1 MNRVEQHA
9 NPTQHY
15 LFLVETEAINMSRG
29 TNASSTYNFPEI
41 RPSTVL
47 PSFLPSSFSLSLSL
61 SLFSSREKHSFCSPN
76 PVEFFFVTKKA
87 SPEQLH
93 NFNKTCTSFL
103 PAALPKQVFGTVD
116 FSSKFHISGQRVSGG
131 KTRPQ
136 EAMKMVQNRKI
147 LSKCSRRSFRSGP
160 CYIRR
165 NSIENKKFK
174 RARGREG
181 G

>member
-1 MNRVEQHA
+1 MGTPLSKRRQL
-9 NPTQHY
+9 TC
-15 LFLVETEAINMSRG
+15 RG
-29 TNASSTYNFPEI
+29 TRVGPTIFLLPEI
-41 RPSTVL
+41 RPSE
-47 PSFLPSSFSLSLSL
+47 FSLSLSL
-61 SLFSSREKHSFCSPN
+61 SLSSREKHSSSFSSN
-76 PVEFFFVTKKA
+76 PIEFFFVTKKA
-87 SPEQLH
+87 SPKQLH